1 MRCIV
6 SCCRAP
12 LVDPE
17 ARRKQIEKERFA
29 ANSLE
34 GRPVL
39 FPGLSEVLAEGGK
52 AVVGQQVA
60 LHIEFQTRRRMRSS
74 NDILFTVRSYAN
86 KMEDVA
92 RYPAAAQALAA
103 AIRRKYKAG
112 WIARG
117 FANEI
122 PTRAMLDFLD
132 DAASAGGMNPGLA
145 GLLAEPWERVAME
158 DGTGW
163 RDVERKTGVSSDN
176 KDSR

>member
-1 MRCIV
+1 LGAAFQIIV
-6 SCCRAP
+6 YRAQ
-12 LVDPE
+12 LVDTE
-17 ARRKQIEKERFA
+17 ARRKQIAKQEYA

-39 FPGLSEVLAEGGK
+39 FPGLSDVLAKGGK
-52 AVVGQQVA
+52 AVVGKEVA
-60 LHIEFQTRRRMRSS
+60 LHIEFQTLRRMRSS
-74 NDILFTVRSYAN
+74 NYILFTVRSYAN

-92 RYPAAAQALAA
+92 RYPAAAQALAG

-117 FANEI
+117 FADEV

-132 DAASAGGMNPGLA
+132 DAAAAGGLGPGLA
-145 GLLAEPWERVAME
+145 GQLAEPWERTAME

-163 RDVERKTGVSSDN
+163 PEVERNGMPAP
-176 KDSR
+176 